1 MECTYFP
8 CPGLPLYHHSPPGRY
23 SPVIHTDFSVKMCK
37 KRRCKRNCKTNT
49 IVACARRI
57 ANQIQGIAKQVCCA
71 GIICAGGFAK
81 VEQEAHVQNKLQN
94 RCKKRKWMHEA
105 LQNKKQGSHLKGGIA
120 KHVQDT
126 LMQEEF
132 QNLCKMHNAHV
143 Y

>member
-1 MECTYFP
+1 M
-8 CPGLPLYHHSPPGRY
+8 
-23 SPVIHTDFSVKMCK
+23 
-37 KRRCKRNCKTNT
+37 
-49 IVACARRI
+49 
-57 ANQIQGIAKQVCCA
+57 CCA

-132 QNLCKMHNAHV
+132 QNLCKMHMCSRNCQTCSGGIAKGQGWKFDHRFFDRTDHLL
-143 Y
+143 